1 MSGAAEAF
9 AIASPALGEEIR
21 GYLVQSRRDPVALVY
36 LLHGRGGAAEDWLP
50 VLAELELPPLVA
62 VLPDAPWSERASW
75 YVDSAAADGK
85 AVERALVH
93 DLVPAFDARFPAL
106 AARARRVIAGVSMG
120 GAGALRIAL
129 AYPDLFGALISLSP
143 AIYVP
148 PPPPGSSLRMH
159 GAFGRPDS
167 RFNLPTYRA
176 LHYRRLLGNA
186 HGLRA
191 FVAAGETNDLADEAA
206 TVASDLAG
214 AGAQVESHRY
224 PGGHGWETWGPA
236 LGDALRDLLTSA
248 GARA

>member
-9 AIASPALGEEIR
+9 AIASPALGEELR
-21 GYLVQSRRDPVALVY
+21 GYVVQPAGDPVALVY

-50 VLAELELPPLVA
+50 VLAGLTLPPLVA

-85 AVERALVH
+85 AVEHALVH
-93 DLVPAFDARFPAL
+93 DLVPALDARFPAL
-106 AARARRVIAGVSMG
+106 ASCSCRVLAGVSMG

-129 AYPDLFGALISLSP
+129 AYPHLFGALISLSP

-176 LHYRRLLGNA
+176 LHYRRLLRNA
-186 HGLRA
+186 PGLRA
-191 FVAAGETNDLADEAA
+191 FVAVGDTDDLADEAA
-206 TVASDLAG
+206 TVVSDLVG

-236 LGDALRDLLTSA
+236 LGDGLRAVLSSA
-248 GARA
+248 SARA